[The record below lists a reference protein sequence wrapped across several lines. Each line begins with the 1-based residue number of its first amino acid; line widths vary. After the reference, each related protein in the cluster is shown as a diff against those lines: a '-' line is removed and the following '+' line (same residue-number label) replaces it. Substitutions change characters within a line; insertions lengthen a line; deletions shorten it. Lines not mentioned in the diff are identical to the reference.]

1 MPKLRSKLSTE
12 ALEASIEAK
21 KKAGMSDVPDEKPK
35 NKGGRPKSTEA
46 KDHRLYVYLS
56 DEDYKALK
64 ELAAKTGEPMSLTAR
79 KAIMYRLNHL
89 DDALL

>member
-12 ALEASIEAK
+12 ALEASI
-21 KKAGMSDVPDEKPK
+21 
-35 NKGGRPKSTEA
+35 EA

-79 KAIMYRLNHL
+79 KAIMYR
-89 DDALL
+89 

>member
-1 MPKLRSKLSTE
+1 MRKGRTKLKTE

-21 KKAGMSDVPDEKPK
+21 KKAGMSDIPAEKPK

-64 ELAAKTGEPMSLTAR
+64 ELANKTGEPMSLTAR
-79 KAIMYRLNHL
+79 KAIMYRLQHL
-89 DDALL
+89 YKAL

>member
-1 MPKLRSKLSTE
+1 MPKLRNKLNTE

-21 KKAGMSDVPDEKPK
+21 KKAGMSDIPAEEKK
-35 NKGGRPKSTEA
+35 NKGGRPKSAEA

-64 ELAAKTGEPMSLTAR
+64 ELASKTGEPMSLTAR
-79 KAIMYRLNHL
+79 KAIMYRLQHL
-89 DDALL
+89 DEAL